1 MWEQGTLR
9 LGRAQEGRLV
19 CDSVADEVLIRGRV
33 ALNRAIDG
41 DVVAVELLPE
51 VSQAI
56 VGAFA
61 LRPKRVARPNRLECF
76 L

>member
-1 MWEQGTLR
+1 MWKQGTLR
-9 LGRAQEGRLV
+9 AGRAQEGRLL

-51 VSQAI
+51 VSQI
-56 VGAFA
+56 MIK
-61 LRPKRVARPNRLECF
+61 PHM
-76 L
+76 